1 MVKGGATSNVK
12 DSYDTFVDLLFGPRH
27 SALFSPREV
36 FDFLDRVLNGG
47 DMEAA
52 AVDYDPIVRALLA
65 RHRDEEEQEETLKPG
80 PPGNTPKHT
89 PVLLS
94 LPDDVHDESHSS
106 GALSSSTFL

>member
-1 MVKGGATSNVK
+1 MVKVGATSNVE

-27 SALFSPREV
+27 SALFSPGEV

-65 RHRDEEEQEETLKPG
+65 RHRDEEQETLKPG

-89 PVLLS
+89 PVLLP
-94 LPDDVHDESHSS
+94 LPDDIHDESHSS
-106 GALSSSTFL
+106 GALPSSTFL